1 MNAWAVIVAAG
12 RGARAGF
19 EENKV
24 FQPLGKQTVLEK
36 CLNVFFESGLFQ
48 GAVLVISPEDAVRV
62 SALQLPKLV
71 KKVAYGGKTRQ
82 ESVYNGLKSVPEAV
96 ELVAVHDAARPFVT
110 EEIIRTTLE
119 SAREEGSGVIS
130 LPVTDTVNRVSA
142 DGTVETPD
150 RRTLFTV
157 QTPQTF
163 RRKELMEAHQRAR
176 QDGMEATDDA
186 ALYEEYFGNLRL
198 VTC

>member
-71 KKVAYGGKTRQ
+71 KKWPTGAKQ
-82 ESVYNGLKSVPEAV
+82 
-96 ELVAVHDAARPFVT
+96 
-110 EEIIRTTLE
+110 
-119 SAREEGSGVIS
+119 
-130 LPVTDTVNRVSA
+130 
-142 DGTVETPD
+142 D
-150 RRTLFTV
+150 RSRFI
-157 QTPQTF
+157 
-163 RRKELMEAHQRAR
+163 M
-176 QDGMEATDDA
+176 D
-186 ALYEEYFGNLRL
+186 
-198 VTC
+198 

>member
-36 CLNVFFESGLFQ
+36 CLSVFSECGLFQ
-48 GAVLVISPEDAVRV
+48 GAVLVISPEDAARV
-62 SALQLPKLV
+62 SALQLPELV

-82 ESVYNGLKSVPEAV
+82 ESVYNGLKSVPETV

-130 LPVTDTVNRVSA
+130 LPVTDTA
-142 DGTVETPD
+142 GM
-150 RRTLFTV
+150 TLR
-157 QTPQTF
+157 PQSE
-163 RRKELMEAHQRAR
+163 ELE
-176 QDGMEATDDA
+176 EEPA
-186 ALYEEYFGNLRL
+186 AGPEPAAE
-198 VTC
+198 

>member
-1 MNAWAVIVAAG
+1 M
-12 RGARAGF
+12 
-19 EENKV
+19 
-24 FQPLGKQTVLEK
+24 
-36 CLNVFFESGLFQ
+36 
-48 GAVLVISPEDAVRV
+48 
-62 SALQLPKLV
+62 

-82 ESVYNGLKSVPEAV
+82 ESVYNGLKSVPETV

-130 LPVTDTVNRVSA
+130 LPVTDTVKRVSA
-142 DGTVETPD
+142 DGTVEAPD
-150 RRTLFTV
+150 RRTLFAV
-157 QTPQTF
+157 QTPQTC

-176 QDGMEATDDA
+176 QDGLEATDDE

-198 VTC
+198 VTCESAAQNLSLIHI